1 MYNIIYGFE
10 VNIFSFIICILFDY
24 KIFKIDIRKNQNTSK
39 NPLSKEVIYF
49 INLINICDI
58 LLIIFP
64 TIILGIYLTFVIKDY
79 EYILT
84 LIKYSIILSSII
96 LYFFSLDIILPKNI
110 EKINYKVSNNIKRIP
125 LNDLNS
131 LKTQMT
137 ATTTGR
143 INKETQYSHNNN
155 NINIYKTSRNL
166 NSE

>member
-1 MYNIIYGFE
+1 MWYII
-10 VNIFSFIICILFDY
+10 NH
-24 KIFKIDIRKNQNTSK
+24 
-39 NPLSKEVIYF
+39 
-49 INLINICDI
+49 
-58 LLIIFP
+58 FP

-79 EYILT
+79 EYILI

-137 ATTTGR
+137 TTTTGR
-143 INKETQYSHNNN
+143 MNKETQHSHNNN
-155 NINIYKTSRNL
+155 SINIYKTSRNIK
-166 NSE
+166 SE

>member
-24 KIFKIDIRKNQNTSK
+24 KIFKIDIRKNQNKSK

-137 ATTTGR
+137 TTTTGR
-143 INKETQYSHNNN
+143 MNKETQYSHNNN
-155 NINIYKTSRNL
+155 SINIYKTSRNIK
-166 NSE
+166 SE